1 MYDPVISREA
11 AVAAKLLDIPA
22 VALLAFAGPAAWAD
36 TVASKL
42 RTERKSAAQMQSEAA
57 ECAANVAA
65 TDRIN
70 AWCGLGL
77 KPRYCLGELEPI
89 PKLTL
94 VTTTRALAAPASAE
108 LLQRTPP
115 PARARST
122 SARSSTWQGRCAPV
136 GSRRVRRRRHATPRR
151 RRRHPPL

>member
-1 MYDPVISREA
+1 
-11 AVAAKLLDIPA
+11 
-22 VALLAFAGPAAWAD
+22 
-36 TVASKL
+36 
-42 RTERKSAAQMQSEAA
+42 MQSEAA

-77 KPRYCLGELEPI
+77 KPRYCNGELEPI

-108 LLQRTPP
+108 LQAAHAAAG
-115 PARARST
+115 AREVYVGPLLDVA
-122 SARSSTWQGRCAPV
+122 GRCAPV
-136 GSRRVRRRRHATPRR
+136 GSRRVRRRRPHPPRR
-151 RRRHPPL
+151 Q